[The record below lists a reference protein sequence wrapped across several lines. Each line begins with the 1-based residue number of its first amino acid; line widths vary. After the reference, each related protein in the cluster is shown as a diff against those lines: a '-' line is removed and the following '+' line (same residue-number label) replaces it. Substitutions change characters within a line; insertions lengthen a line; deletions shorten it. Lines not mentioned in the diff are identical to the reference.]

1 MYCDQTYVC
10 RRFSF
15 CLCPFSFSFWAREP
29 YWDRVSRAP
38 YVAFPQIAT
47 YMPHHTT
54 RAERKRK
61 RETSVVGKGVFPPP
75 PPPPPWGG
83 SAAAAA
89 GKWRRRM
96 REVRRGRGSQHLPT
110 FTARLHPPREGRG
123 ERGEGGGRTAK
134 HGNERGPP
142 HKVGKVVGP
151 TPMSPPFI
159 RCIFSSSGGGGAVLT
174 RLQNERWVEMGSRQ

>member
-1 MYCDQTYVC
+1 MI
-10 RRFSF
+10 RRTFVAAFLSVF
-15 CLCPFSFSFWAREP
+15 APFLFLSGRGNPTGTE
-29 YWDRVSRAP
+29 SRA
-38 YVAFPQIAT
+38 
-47 YMPHHTT
+47 HHMSPSHKLPPTCHT
-54 RAERKRK
+54 IRAERKRK
-61 RETSVVGKGVFPPP
+61 RETNVAGKGVFPPPPP

-83 SAAAAA
+83 SAAAAV
-89 GKWRRRM
+89 GKWRRRRM